1 MDSWKIFNETLLNTE
16 NVYIPLNI
24 ESISNSDKKIMQSYF
39 GIRLKWVSVLT
50 HVFENFQDIC
60 FKTYNLD
67 AADFYPTQGLAF
79 ITSLKMTKFDLE
91 FLTDFDIVL
100 IVEKWIRGGIHQSVF
115 SMQILIIDIW
125 KIKIKTN
132 IHHI

>member
-1 MDSWKIFNETLLNTE
+1 M
-16 NVYIPLNI
+16 
-24 ESISNSDKKIMQSYF
+24 SISFNSCFS
-39 GIRLKWVSVLT
+39 
-50 HVFENFQDIC
+50 ENFQDTC

-100 IVEKWIRGGIHQSVF
+100 IVEK
-115 SMQILIIDIW
+115 
-125 KIKIKTN
+125 
-132 IHHI
+132 